1 MTQNNTATP
10 RRAFLRGATALAAAG
25 MASAARAQAGGD
37 NAPSDRALWITWYD
51 VAPESRKQYLDWLHG
66 SYLPALLRRGGY
78 LWAAHYA
85 SVERMQTIR
94 RENAVENPAIAGV
107 PRGRQFLLLV
117 GATDAGA
124 FGTPSPP
131 ALHAALPAVDRN
143 MLALRA
149 NARENIMVEAWRVSG
164 PEEKAYGGITGAP
177 CIQLG
182 SFNCAVADEEEM
194 LAWYAQSRM
203 PAMEKLPGCIRTRK
217 LASVAGWAKHAIFY
231 EYVSLEARNKSYL
244 TIEDGNPQAK
254 AWSDR
259 MVPKLIHAPG
269 SANLATRIWPAI

>member
-1 MTQNNTATP
+1 MRQQEDVQMTKENTELP
-10 RRAFLRGATALAAAG
+10 RRAFL
-25 MASAARAQAGGD
+25 
-37 NAPSDRALWITWYD
+37 
-51 VAPESRKQYLDWLHG
+51 KH
-66 SYLPALLRRGGY
+66 
-78 LWAAHYA
+78 
-85 SVERMQTIR
+85 
-94 RENAVENPAIAGV
+94 AGV
-107 PRGRQFLLLV
+107 PGGRQFLLLI
-117 GATDAGA
+117 GAGDANV
-124 FGTPSPP
+124 FGDPAPQ
-131 ALHAALPAVDRN
+131 ALHDALPAADRR

-149 NARENIMVEAWRVSG
+149 NERVNIMTEAARVSG
-164 PEEKAYGGITGAP
+164 PGEKNYAGGLTAAP

-203 PAMEKLPGCIRTRK
+203 PAMEKLAGCIRTRK

-244 TIEDGNPQAK
+244 TLEDGKPEMK

-269 SANLATRIWPAI
+269 SANLATRIWPPV